1 MSSLERFLG
10 GSVLGVLVKLIAV
23 SIAVGVV
30 MAWLNISP
38 WDLVESLRRFFERLL
53 SHGFEAVRD
62 LFAYFLLG
70 AVVVVPIWLVIRL
83 MKSTPAGRR

>member
-10 GSVLGVLVKLIAV
+10 GSVPGVLLRLVVV
-23 SIAVGVV
+23 SIAVGAVL
-30 MAWLNISP
+30 AWLNISP
-38 WDLVESLRRFFERLL
+38 WDLVASIRRFFERLL

-70 AVVVVPIWLVIRL
+70 AMIVVPVWLVIRL